1 MKFTN
6 NNNQSIL
13 TQITK
18 NYQKLLTQITRQHQ
32 TLKDTIR
39 HHQPPTDSSKLH
51 SMSTWTAPPHNL
63 FWLSG
68 NICWCSLVPVGV
80 CCYSK
85 LSWDIWKWC
94 QRTWVKCL
102 WGSGMRQRCIGV
114 SRPYIVQQM
123 QMLRKEKFHTSDTF
137 ETYQN
142 TFISSV
148 KIIGLL
154 HVVIFW
160 VCKKIT
166 IYCLFWPSC
175 MWCVL
180 CSSKIIISRC

>member
-6 NNNQSIL
+6 NNKQSIL
-13 TQITK
+13 TQITR
-18 NYQKLLTQITRQHQ
+18 NYQKLLRHITRQHQ
-32 TLKDTIR
+32 TLKHTTR
-39 HHQPPTDSSKLH
+39 YHETPTDSSKLH
-51 SMSTWTAPPHNL
+51 SMSTWTAPPHNREDL

-142 TFISSV
+142 TFISFV

-154 HVVIFW
+154 HVMIFGSTKNYNLLSLLIILYV
-160 VCKKIT
+160 VCTVFLRK
-166 IYCLFWPSC
+166 LS
-175 MWCVL
+175 
-180 CSSKIIISRC
+180 